1 MSKQQQEIRKAQK
14 ESYFYREISTLFSRI
29 AIDDPRLNGLFIN
42 KISLSSTGSTCV
54 VLFLATNG
62 KAEFEEKLQTL
73 ILYKPSMRAALAK
86 TSHGRYTPNLIFR
99 YDEDQE
105 KADKINRLIDKL
117 KDEGKL

>member
-14 ESYFYREISTLFSRI
+14 ESYFFREISHLLLQIT
-29 AIDDPRLNGLFIN
+29 IDEPRLSGLYIN
-42 KISLSSTGSTCV
+42 KISLSSDGGTCV
-54 VLFLATNG
+54 VLFLAHTG
-62 KAEFEEKLQTL
+62 RAEFEEKLPL
-73 ILYKPSMRAALAK
+73 LVLYKPSMRSALAK

-105 KADKINRLIDKL
+105 KADRINRLIDKL

>member
-14 ESYFYREISTLFSRI
+14 ESYFYREISTLFGRI
-29 AIDDPRLNGLFIN
+29 SIDEPRLSGLFIN
-42 KISLSSTGSTCV
+42 KVSLSSDGGTCV

-62 KAEFEEKLQTL
+62 REEFEEKLQTL
-73 ILYKPSMRAALAK
+73 ILYKPSLRSALAK
-86 TSHGRYTPNLIFR
+86 TSQGRYTPNLIFR

-105 KADKINRLIDKL
+105 KVDKINRLLDRL